1 MTAADLGKK
10 EWNHCL
16 REKAIVP
23 TVVVGG
29 FPTKLQHVP
38 VVQPVIAQKAT
49 LSGSRSLF
57 ELILRALDVFLLDG
71 RCYC

>member
-38 VVQPVIAQKAT
+38 VVQPVIAQK
-49 LSGSRSLF
+49 SDPESF
-57 ELILRALDVFLLDG
+57 EIAF
-71 RCYC
+71 

>member
-23 TVVVGG
+23 TVVVGSS
-29 FPTKLQHVP
+29 PTKLQLVP
-38 VVQPVIAQKAT
+38 ITRAVIAQK
-49 LSGSRSLF
+49 SDPESF
-57 ELILRALDVFLLDG
+57 EIAF
-71 RCYC
+71 